1 VVLSVDTFLSERL
14 TKQHAAKVSTGCVA
28 FWISLLTYL
37 SVSVKMFAHITAFVF
52 FGSLRVAELE

>member
-37 SVSVKMFAHITAFVF
+37 SVSVKMFAHFAGCNFP
-52 FGSLRVAELE
+52 